1 MGKEGLPMSWKETCP
16 MTERMHFVSDLL
28 KDERSMTELC
38 RMYGISRPTGY
49 KWRDRFDSGGVA
61 APADRSHA
69 PLHQTYAVDEGV
81 VPRLLQVR
89 RQQPTRGSRQPLGH
103 RLGRGL
109 SGRFASTACR

>member
-49 KWRDRFDSGGVA
+49 KWRDGFDSGRVA
-61 APADRSHA
+61 ALAGGAHWP
-69 PLHQTYAVDEGV
+69 PHQPYPRAEVQGQ
-81 VPRLLQVR
+81 RLLPVA
-89 RQQPTRGSRQPLGH
+89 RQPPTQGP
-103 RLGRGL
+103 R
-109 SGRFASTACR
+109 T

>member
-61 APADRSHA
+61 APADRSHS
-69 PLHQTYAVDEGV
+69 PPPQPYPGDEGV
-81 VPRLLQVR
+81 GQRGVPGG
-89 RQQPTRGSRQPLGH
+89 PAPPARGPPKPP
-103 RLGRGL
+103 
-109 SGRFASTACR
+109 